1 MLART
6 IMKSKNVPES
16 IMILIKGNP
25 EFISDT
31 ELNAVADRV
40 LEEAVQKLTGGNQAG
55 PAETV
60 TKNVKDH

>member
-31 ELNAVADRV
+31 ELNAVADQV
-40 LEEAVQKLTGGNQAG
+40 IEEAVQKLSGGNQTA

-60 TKNVKDH
+60 TKS